1 MKKMVSRFW
10 AFFAIMAICIAVMP
24 QWAEAKPNIDFR
36 FNHVYLNSP
45 GGNNYRGVLREY
57 R

>member
-45 GGNNYRGVLREY
+45 G
-57 R
+57 